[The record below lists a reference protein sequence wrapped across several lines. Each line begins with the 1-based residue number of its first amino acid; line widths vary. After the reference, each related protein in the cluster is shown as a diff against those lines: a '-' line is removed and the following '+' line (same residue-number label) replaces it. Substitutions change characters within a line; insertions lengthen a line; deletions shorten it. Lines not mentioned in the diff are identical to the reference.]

1 MHLYRHICIMIYT
14 HMTFDH
20 CCACMH
26 AVWCRAV
33 VWCGMMCCIMW
44 CTLMLLWCTVQCRT
58 VLALRCCVVLYIWCV
73 VLCCVV
79 LYILCCAVLGW
90 AGLCCVI
97 VAVRLCCAV
106 RAIQLCYRWTKALF
120 AGRPYG
126 WLDARHRARLSV
138 VRNLIRDNDD
148 REGLRKKMA
157 AAFNKLCARDP
168 GIGCKT

>member
-1 MHLYRHICIMIYT
+1 
-14 HMTFDH
+14 MTFDH

-79 LYILCCAVLGW
+79 LYILCCAVLCW

-106 RAIQLCYRWTKALF
+106 RAVLYSCAIDELRLCLLDVHLAGWMPDTERDCRWCATWSEITMIVKAC
-120 AGRPYG
+120 GKG
-126 WLDARHRARLSV
+126 WLMLSTSCVREIQASDARL
-138 VRNLIRDNDD
+138 
-148 REGLRKKMA
+148 KK
-157 AAFNKLCARDP
+157 
-168 GIGCKT
+168 TT